1 MFPRSLI
8 NLVRYILHRKNHTAC
23 DFCAA
28 IEDRT
33 ASVLSVHQTMVI
45 LKNAFPYSRWD
56 GRQVRDHVLVVPRRH
71 INQLADMTG
80 DESSDFMDRI
90 AAYEANGYS
99 FYIRSHA
106 NKKRSVDH
114 LHGHLLL
121 LR

>member
-1 MFPRSLI
+1 
-8 NLVRYILHRKNHTAC
+8 
-23 DFCAA
+23 
-28 IEDRT
+28 
-33 ASVLSVHQTMVI
+33 
-45 LKNAFPYSRWD
+45 
-56 GRQVRDHVLVVPRRH
+56 VRDHVLVVPRRH
-71 INQLADMTG
+71 INQVADMTG